1 MVSMEE
7 MHTPAPAAGC
17 VWAATKVL
25 IILAALL
32 LFFLGL
38 FAGIFVSMIANSLM

>member
-1 MVSMEE
+1 MVSTEE
-7 MHTPAPAAGC
+7 LRAPAPAAGC

-25 IILAALL
+25 LILVALL

-38 FAGIFVSMIANSLM
+38 FAGIFVSVIANSLM

>member
-1 MVSMEE
+1 MVSMAE
-7 MHTPAPAAGC
+7 MRTPAPTAGC

-38 FAGIFVSMIANSLM
+38 FAGIFVSVIVNSLM